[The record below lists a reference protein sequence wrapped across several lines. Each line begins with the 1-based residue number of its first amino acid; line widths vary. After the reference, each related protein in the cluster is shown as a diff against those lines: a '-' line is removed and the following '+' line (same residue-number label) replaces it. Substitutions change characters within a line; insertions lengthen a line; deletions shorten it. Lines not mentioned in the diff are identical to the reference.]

1 MQYPALR
8 PVGAAAGVLI
18 EKGPNSAVKGSGRT
32 IPLAMERRVYRTI
45 SNGWGLHRVRRGPVF
60 ASDGLSD
67 LMADPMYETLTKRGG
82 PRGNASFR
90 CPADIGKCL
99 SPKKLRVRDLG
110 QALWRQPPCAS
121 PPDRRGQLG
130 RRRMTPAGVRLAGGV
145 AKPGSVH
152 CRNPRAARRRGGRLR
167 YARPAPLGR
176 RSRREWS
183 CAEIQR

>member
-1 MQYPALR
+1 MKGSARTIRMVEAQHSR
-8 PVGAAAGVLI
+8 NG
-18 EKGPNSAVKGSGRT
+18 EKGLSDNQQR
-32 IPLAMERRVYRTI
+32 Y
-45 SNGWGLHRVRRGPVF
+45 GLHRVRRGPAF

-67 LMADPMYETLTKRGG
+67 LMADLMYETLTKRGG
-82 PRGNASFR
+82 PPRKCQLSLPCRYRQMSVAQSSALEISAKRFGGN
-90 CPADIGKCL
+90 
-99 SPKKLRVRDLG
+99 
-110 QALWRQPPCAS
+110 PCAS

-152 CRNPRAARRRGGRLR
+152 CRNPRAARWRGGRLR